1 MSTSKEVKN
10 NRGKNPTTLTK
21 LKLCARAGGRC
32 QFEGCNKKLFIDEIT
47 LKEVNNS
54 NIAHIVASSP
64 EGPRGNKSSY
74 ALSDDI
80 ENLMLMCLEHHKLID
95 DNPME
100 YTSEKLLNMKRQQEQ
115 KIEYLLDEVD
125 YPQSEIII
133 FESKIKNQN
142 DVKVDY
148 KQAVE
153 AVRSKGNNPASNH
166 GVLIT
171 INNNEAYK
179 SKRYWDKAEDELE
192 YQVSRQIETL
202 YKYSHNLRLSIFS
215 IAPIPLIIKLGY
227 LLGDKRKI
235 DIFQKTREPDSW
247 MWQSKR
253 QSNTFIINKVS
264 LNKGNKAAIIMS
276 LTAEV
281 DISRITNLI
290 DVDIV
295 YIIKAE
301 KIGVDCIK
309 SLEDLREFWKSYQNV
324 CDLLKNKD
332 SYEDVSLFP
341 AIPVS
346 AAYEIGRR
354 YMPKVFPKIHIFDEC
369 DGFFKTITIGGKVD
383 E

>member
-171 INNNEAYK
+171 
-179 SKRYWDKAEDELE
+179 
-192 YQVSRQIETL
+192 IETL